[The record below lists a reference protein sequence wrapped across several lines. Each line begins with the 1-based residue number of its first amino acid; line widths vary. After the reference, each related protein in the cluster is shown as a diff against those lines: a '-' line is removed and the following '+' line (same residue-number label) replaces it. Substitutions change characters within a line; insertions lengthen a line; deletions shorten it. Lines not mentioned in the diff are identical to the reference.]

1 MDAVYWN
8 DVVTVNETWAQSIG
22 KEAEQ
27 CRREATTSS
36 GTLSI
41 TDQMGGSS
49 YHKSE
54 DGSTVYDYNSK
65 TETKDKGHQFDAS
78 LGGTYSNKLSAN
90 LGASNEYG
98 TEGSYQASNAYTTE
112 GKVAADK
119 WSASGSQ
126 SGSQTGSSSVS
137 DKDKYSAGISYENGY
152 EINAGLKYA

>member
-1 MDAVYWN
+1 M
-8 DVVTVNETWAQSIG
+8 S
-22 KEAEQ
+22 
-27 CRREATTSS
+27 
-36 GTLSI
+36 
-41 TDQMGGSS
+41 
-49 YHKSE
+49 
-54 DGSTVYDYNSK
+54 
-65 TETKDKGHQFDAS
+65 
-78 LGGTYSNKLSAN
+78 GTYSNKLSAN

-152 EINAGLKYA
+152 EINGGLKYA